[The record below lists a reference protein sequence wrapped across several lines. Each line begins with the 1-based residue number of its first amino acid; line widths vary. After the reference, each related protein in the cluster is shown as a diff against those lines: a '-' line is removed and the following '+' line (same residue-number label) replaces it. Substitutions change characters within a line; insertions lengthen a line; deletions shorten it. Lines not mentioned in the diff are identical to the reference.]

1 MQLVKH
7 KNTRVYLCYICKY
20 NKEMVHNTQ
29 GNQDIEHEERTRIQH
44 LLHEVLTETTLVQP
58 IMSSLPYT
66 LVHAKD
72 MRYQS

>member
-1 MQLVKH
+1 
-7 KNTRVYLCYICKY
+7 
-20 NKEMVHNTQ
+20 MVHNTQ